1 MKFEKSVKSTL
12 KRKELCLE
20 EPASKKP
27 KIQENPISDFPL
39 KKIISGGQN
48 GADRGALEAAKSL
61 GIATG
66 GFAPKDFMTLDGKCP
81 ELGVLFG
88 LEEMKKIQPQSA
100 MYIQR
105 SKKNVDESDGTI
117 AFRIHEGI
125 GTDKTIG
132 YCISKIWKK
141 SDYQLKT
148 SYKPILVIDDLSNEK
163 NLVNIQNFIK
173 EHQIK
178 TLNVCGNRES
188 KDPNEISISRIV
200 KKTLMDALKECFIS

>member
-1 MKFEKSVKSTL
+1 MKFEKSEKSNL
-12 KRKELCLE
+12 KRKELKFD
-20 EPASKKP
+20 EPISKKP
-27 KIQENPISDFPL
+27 KINEKPKIEFPL

-48 GADRGALEAAKSL
+48 GADRAALEAAKSL
-61 GIATG
+61 GITTG
-66 GFAPKDFMTLDGKCP
+66 GFCPKDFMTLDGKCP
-81 ELGVLFG
+81 ELGDLFG
-88 LEEMKKIQPQSA
+88 LKEMKKIPSISA

-117 AFRIHEGI
+117 AFRIRESN

-132 YCISKIWKK
+132 YSISRVWKK
-141 SDYQLKT
+141 MDYKVKT
-148 SYKPILVIDDLSNEK
+148 SWKPILVIDDLSNEK

-200 KKTLMDALKECFIS
+200 KKIMMDALGEYFTN